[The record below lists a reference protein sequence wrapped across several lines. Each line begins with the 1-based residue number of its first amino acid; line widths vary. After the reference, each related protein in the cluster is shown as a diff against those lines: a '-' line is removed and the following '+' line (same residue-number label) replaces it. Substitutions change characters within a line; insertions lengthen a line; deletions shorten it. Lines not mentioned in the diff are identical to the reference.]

1 MFELLRSLRRNQR
14 LLKDFVKRDLKAR
27 YVGSSMG
34 FFWSVIFPI
43 INLFVYMFVFRLI
56 LKMRWADNQGP
67 GDVLM
72 IIFTGVLVWSA
83 FAETVSRSTNTL
95 VDNANLIQKVVFPA
109 EVLPVYL
116 AISSLINMSIGLPI
130 LVGGVVWFGYVSP
143 VDPPAMLY
151 TVQQAGLV
159 DPPYRPLALGSPL
172 ILLPVLFLLQSVF
185 TVGLGYVL
193 SALNMLVRDTFH
205 LVGVFIT
212 VWMFSTP
219 IFYPAQM
226 VHNAGYTWVLEIN
239 PMFWLIE
246 AYREVMIYAAWPD
259 WSELLRFAAVAG
271 VVFFLGSRFFMSQ
284 KKRFPDLL

>member
-56 LKMRWADNQGP
+56 LKMRWADHQGP

-72 IIFTGVLVWSA
+72 IIFTGILVWTA
-83 FAETVSRSTNTL
+83 FAETISRSTNAL

-116 AISSLINMSIGLPI
+116 ALSSLINMSIGLPI
-130 LVGGVVWFGYVSP
+130 LVAGVVWFGYISP
-143 VDPPAMLY
+143 ADGTEVAALMQETLPQPQEL
-151 TVQQAGLV
+151 T
-159 DPPYRPLALGSPL
+159 LALGAPL
-172 ILLPVLFLLQSVF
+172 VLVPLLFLLQMLF

-193 SALNMLVRDTFH
+193 ATLNILIRDTFH

-219 IFYPAQM
+219 IFYPEIM
-226 VHNAGYTWVLEIN
+226 VRDAGYAWVLEIN

-246 AYREVMIYAAWPD
+246 TYRSIMIYGAWPD
-259 WSELLRFAAVAG
+259 WALLARFGLVG
-271 VVFFLGSRFFMSQ
+271 FIVFALGSRFFMSQ